1 MKQKSRNV
9 IIAVVLVGIIGFV
22 SYSLFL
28 ISQPQETEIQGF
40 VEATHIKVGS
50 KLIGRIDS
58 LDIHR
63 GQEVKAGDFLFRIHS
78 PEVEAKLLQANAAR
92 SAAAAQSTKAHN
104 GARNEDIQA
113 AYNVM
118 IKAQA
123 AAEYAT
129 KSFERI
135 NNLYKEGVIAE
146 QKKDEV
152 EVKMKAAV
160 ENAKAAESVYN
171 KAKKG
176 ARYEDKMAADA
187 LVKRAEGAITEVNSY
202 IQEQMIY
209 APIDGEIAN
218 IISERGELVPSGY
231 PVVSIVDL
239 DDVWVS
245 FHLREDLLADIKKGS
260 RFTAKFPALKMQEVE
275 LQVTYITAMGSFANW
290 SATKTSGDFDMKT
303 FEVHAVP
310 TKKVEG
316 LRPGMSALVNW
327 DNVRAKN

>member
-28 ISQPQETEIQGF
+28 ISQPQEMEVQGF

-104 GARNEDIQA
+104 GARSEDIQA

-118 IKAQA
+118 VKAQA
-123 AAEYAT
+123 AAEYAK

-310 TKKVEG
+310 TSKVEG

-327 DNVRAKN
+327 DKVRANN

>member
-1 MKQKSRNV
+1 MKQKSRNT
-9 IIAVVLVGIIGFV
+9 IIAIVLVGIIGFV
-22 SYSLFL
+22 AYSLFV
-28 ISQPQETEIQGF
+28 ISQPQEREVQGF

-58 LDIHR
+58 LAIHR
-63 GQEVKAGDFLFRIHS
+63 GQEVKAGDFLFRINS

-92 SAAAAQSTKAHN
+92 SAAAAQSTKAQN
-104 GARNEDIQA
+104 GARREDIQA
-113 AYNVM
+113 AQNVM

-123 AAEYAT
+123 AAEYAQ

-135 NNLYKEGVIAE
+135 NNLYNDGVIAE

-160 ENAKAAESVYN
+160 ENAKAAEAVYN

-176 ARYEDKMAADA
+176 ARYEDKLAADA
-187 LVKRAEGAITEVNSY
+187 LVQRAEGAITEVNSY

-239 DDVWVS
+239 DDIWIS

-260 RFTAKFPALKMQEVE
+260 RFMARFPALKMQEVE
-275 LQVTYITAMGSFANW
+275 LQVSYITAMGSFANW

-310 TKKVEG
+310 TKKVDG
-316 LRPGMSALVNW
+316 LRPGMTALVNW
-327 DNVRAKN
+327 DNVAKQ